1 MSRYLAGILAL
12 CLLVL
17 VSIIYKQNRTNA
29 LLGFEKGDLAQASEP
44 VLYLYG
50 FFSSDSCMPCGEVIG
65 VLNQLPDYFKVT
77 GVVPK
82 REAHRIGALREQY
95 KIQFPIHDPSR
106 YRRYRPLINPTVIG
120 TSVKG
125 KILFILPCAT
135 LRPDEIRTFLMNFH
149 LKLGPYLADPC
160 F

>member
-1 MSRYLAGILAL
+1 MIRYLAGILAL

-29 LLGFEKGDLAQASEP
+29 LLGFEKGDPAQASEP

-106 YRRYRPLINPTVIG
+106 YRRYRPLINPTENPLSMYCPPQELLGFDLFSFRIKSG
-120 TSVKG
+120 T
-125 KILFILPCAT
+125 A
-135 LRPDEIRTFLMNFH
+135 
-149 LKLGPYLADPC
+149 
-160 F
+160 